1 MPTPEQMLQDPEF
14 TKLPIADR
22 RLIFTKADPSF
33 AQLPEN
39 DQTAV
44 LSRAEEKVKSIAGPG
59 FAGSALNAL
68 NPMPAL
74 TSAFN
79 AAFRTSPSA
88 AYDLI
93 RPQVEQFQKAG
104 QQLKQV
110 GQGGKYLAPLAGAA
124 MYGSAGALPGYGPAI
139 TRAVEQERAG
149 NPTGGLGTL
158 AGTAAIPVMGEGF
171 SRVAGKVT
179 GKPIYESVVKP
190 SKDLPQ
196 PVREAVV
203 ARGRRLQTEAS
214 QEGMKE
220 AQGRIDVNKGVVKRH
235 TGEGTEGGERT
246 IPNSEVLKDLDKEIK
261 VHKGSNDPR
270 SAEPL
275 MELRK
280 QWTEKHGDENS
291 FTTVA
296 EQQRLKQNTDR
307 VLNRKV
313 HAEGAQPSGSPLGN
327 KLIAQGQRKAIAT
340 EVPEVKVPNRA
351 QYLDINLKNAINEA
365 IKRDPNWLDHWG
377 RRIVAGEGIAAGTA
391 LATGHPILAGA
402 AAGTGLVTMML
413 RKATSDPAAMT
424 RLSFALDNAGVKLP
438 PAVRAAALGGPAAT
452 LGSATR
458 RIELPDLPP
467 SQLPGAQ
474 Q

>member
-14 TKLPIADR
+14 TKLPISDR
-22 RLIFTKADPSF
+22 LLIFSKADPSF
-33 AQLPEN
+33 AQLSSP

-59 FAGSALNAL
+59 FFGSAGQAL
-68 NPMPAL
+68 NPLPAL
-74 TSAFN
+74 SAPFK
-79 AAFRTSPSA
+79 AIAQGSGKPLYEAFVQ
-88 AYDLI
+88 
-93 RPQVEQFQKAG
+93 PQVEQFQKAG
-104 QQLKQV
+104 QQLKRAA
-110 GQGGKYLAPLAGAA
+110 GGDISGIPGAI
-124 MYGSAGALPGYGPAI
+124 MYGSAGLLPGYGPAI
-139 TRAVEQERAG
+139 TRSVEQERAG
-149 NPTGGLGTL
+149 NLPGALGTL
-158 AGTAAIPVMGEGF
+158 TGVGALPAAGEGF
-171 SRVAGKVT
+171 SRVASKVS
-179 GKPIYESVVKP
+179 GKPVYESVVKP

-220 AQGRIDVNKGVVKRH
+220 AQGRIDVNKGVVERH
-235 TGEGTEGGERT
+235 TGPGTQGGART
-246 IPNSEVLKDLDKEIK
+246 ILNRDALKDLDKEIK
-261 VHKGSNDPR
+261 IHKGSNDPR

-275 MELRK
+275 IELKKNWME
-280 QWTEKHGDENS
+280 THGDENS

-327 KLIAQGQRKAIAT
+327 KLIAQGQRRAIAT

-391 LATGHPILAGA
+391 LATGHPLLAGA

-424 RLSFALDNAGVKLP
+424 RLSFALDKAGVKLP
-438 PAVRAAALGGPAAT
+438 PAVRAAAIGGPAAT
-452 LGSATR
+452 LGSATQVK
-458 RIELPDLPP
+458 LPDLPP
-467 SQLPGAQ
+467 SQLPTGQ
-474 Q
+474 